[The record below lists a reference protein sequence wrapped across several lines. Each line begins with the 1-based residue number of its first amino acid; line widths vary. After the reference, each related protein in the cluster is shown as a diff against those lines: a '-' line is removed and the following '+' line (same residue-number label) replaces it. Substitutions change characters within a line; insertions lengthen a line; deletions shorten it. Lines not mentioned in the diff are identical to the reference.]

1 MTSNTA
7 DFAGAIEAISTAL
20 ESMERRQKDIL
31 EKLNDANQ
39 RRRELLDKRVATL
52 LPDISNATI
61 ERLRQEVPQF
71 ASDLR
76 IMTTLEKKRKILWLF
91 KPSGYDEALTLLQAR
106 LKRYFENQ
114 GLARNEDQIIEQL
127 ESEKATLAK
136 QQSEALEMLRLMEK
150 GHRTESPLPPEAVSS
165 INKMAQRQR
174 ELGNVQTSGQLPA
187 GSTHFANAQNNSSS
201 TSTQSD
207 MDLWLWMISDIPT
220 SFRTLMLSA
229 FSHHDD
235 SSHKQSEL
243 SSANS
248 NASINSRQFENCEV
262 SDKFNM
268 GDTLPLTEAVSEP
281 IATDDRLGA
290 FS

>member
-1 MTSNTA
+1 MTNNTA

-20 ESMERRQKDIL
+20 ESMERRQKDIS
-31 EKLNDANQ
+31 EKLNEANQ
-39 RRRELLDKRVATL
+39 HRRELLDKRVATL

-61 ERLRQEVPQF
+61 DRLKEEVPQF

-76 IMTTLEKKRKILWLF
+76 IMTTLEKNRKILRLF

-106 LKRYFENQ
+106 LKRYSENQ
-114 GLARNEDQIIEQL
+114 GIVRNEDQIIEQL
-127 ESEKATLAK
+127 EYEKATLAK

-150 GHRTESPLPPEAVSS
+150 GHRTENPLPPEAVSS
-165 INKMAQRQR
+165 INSLAQRRR
-174 ELGNVQTSGQLPA
+174 EFGSVQTSRQLPT
-187 GSTHFANAQNNSSS
+187 GSTRVASAQLNSSQ
-201 TSTQSD
+201 TSSQSD

-235 SSHKQSEL
+235 SSHKQGDL
-243 SSANS
+243 SSENS
-248 NASINSRQFENCEV
+248 NASINSRQFENCGV

-268 GDTLPLTEAVSEP
+268 GDTLPLTEVASEP